1 MSGKALHRCAG
12 LLTLLATLGAS
23 AHGADE
29 MRDLLP
35 ICSSCH
41 GAAGH
46 GVAPNFPK
54 LAGQHEA
61 YLRKQMQD
69 FRSGA
74 RKDPAMSPIAAGL
87 SDTQIE
93 AAARYF
99 AGQEP

>member
-1 MSGKALHRCAG
+1 
-12 LLTLLATLGAS
+12 
-23 AHGADE
+23 
-29 MRDLLP
+29 
-35 ICSSCH
+35 
-41 GAAGH
+41 
-46 GVAPNFPK
+46 
-54 LAGQHEA
+54 
-61 YLRKQMQD
+61 MQD